1 MEIKDIIKTKR
12 ITLGITQAQLAAA
25 VGVSEATVS
34 RWESGDISNMKR
46 SRIAALAKALQISPS
61 VIMGWDEEIEKAED
75 LGYRVD
81 ALQKETA
88 PTVTDERDLEMLSL
102 LSRLTPEQKEMLLL
116 QIKGLLPPQE

>member
-1 MEIKDIIKTKR
+1 
-12 ITLGITQAQLAAA
+12 
-25 VGVSEATVS
+25 
-34 RWESGDISNMKR
+34 MKR